1 MRHSS
6 FSELVSSG
14 ELAIGDGYRAKNDEL
29 GGSGPI
35 FLRAAY
41 LQDDG
46 FRFSQPDRFKQVELS
61 SFGDKVSRS
70 TTLS

>member
-6 FSELVSSG
+6 FSELVSNG

-29 GGSGPI
+29 GGDGPI

-46 FRFSQPDRFKQVELS
+46 FRFSNPEPIQEAYVIELRRQ
-61 SFGDKVSRS
+61 GKPNW
-70 TTLS
+70 